1 MPGAVVTDVASR
13 GYNAPMKT
21 VNIRA
26 LKDKLSAYLRE
37 VRHGEV
43 YLVTDRGTVVAELR
57 PPRADHVAEDSVDAA
72 LDRMAERGELRRG
85 LPNRPDLY
93 RATGVRVDPAAI
105 RAALDAE
112 RADR

>member
-1 MPGAVVTDVASR
+1 
-13 GYNAPMKT
+13 MKT
-21 VNIRA
+21 VNVRA

-57 PPRADHVAEDSVDAA
+57 PPRADRVAEDPVEAA
-72 LDRMAERGELRRG
+72 LNRMAERGELRRAQPKVRG
-85 LPNRPDLY
+85 VYGPPV
-93 RATGVRVDPAAI
+93 ATVPVEAI